1 MSRLIVVSNRVAPI
15 AEGQASAGGLAVGV
29 YDALRDTGG
38 VWFGWSGEIA
48 PGASGEPSIAAKGA
62 ITFATVGLSRR
73 DYDQYYRGFAN
84 ATLWPVF
91 HYRVD
96 LARYERQ
103 EYHGYRRVNTQ
114 FAHQLKALV
123 QPDDILWVHDYHL
136 IPFAAECRALGLRNR
151 IGFFLHIPFPS
162 PEILTT
168 IPPHEELMRA
178 LCAYDLLG
186 FQTETDRVA
195 FYDYIEREARGY
207 IENKEHNGP
216 VHAYGNTLRAEVY
229 PIGVHP
235 DEIARQAVSS
245 LARRNPFAREAN
257 ASGGRPLKLI
267 MSVDRLDYSKGL
279 PERFRAF
286 EQLLDDFPDHR
297 RHVTFVQIAPTSRQD
312 VQSYQQIRQRL
323 EAESGR
329 INGKHS
335 ELDWTPIR
343 YINKQ
348 YDRRML
354 MALFRA
360 SHIGYVTPLRDGMN
374 LVAKEY
380 VAAQDPEAPGVLVLS
395 RFAGA
400 ARELDA
406 ALIVNPYDTRGM
418 AEALNRA
425 LTMPLE
431 ERKARHAHMM
441 DRLRAADLTAWR
453 ERFLADLRGASAR

>member
-1 MSRLIVVSNRVAPI
+1 
-15 AEGQASAGGLAVGV
+15 
-29 YDALRDTGG
+29 
-38 VWFGWSGEIA
+38 
-48 PGASGEPSIAAKGA
+48 
-62 ITFATVGLSRR
+62 
-73 DYDQYYRGFAN
+73 
-84 ATLWPVF
+84 
-91 HYRVD
+91 
-96 LARYERQ
+96 
-103 EYHGYRRVNTQ
+103 
-114 FAHQLKALV
+114 
-123 QPDDILWVHDYHL
+123 
-136 IPFAAECRALGLRNR
+136 
-151 IGFFLHIPFPS
+151 
-162 PEILTT
+162 
-168 IPPHEELMRA
+168 
-178 LCAYDLLG
+178 
-186 FQTETDRVA
+186 
-195 FYDYIEREARGY
+195 
-207 IENKEHNGP
+207 
-216 VHAYGNTLRAEVY
+216 
-229 PIGVHP
+229 
-235 DEIARQAVSS
+235 
-245 LARRNPFAREAN
+245 
-257 ASGGRPLKLI
+257 